1 MGSSPITL
9 EKRGS
14 IAILTLNRPSQ
25 RNALDEEMWDQFD
38 VVLDELDPNS
48 LCAIIITGAGEKAF
62 CAGMYVNP
70 NNPQIATLI
79 TAIQKRQR
87 EPGHILLRRCRRT
100 IDRLVGLPIPVIAAI
115 NGLAYGGGAELAV
128 RCDLRVVDPE
138 AVICFSEVRL
148 GLMPDWGGGVALTRL
163 LGPSRAADLILTAR
177 KVAAQ
182 EALQLGLVNR
192 ISQPGKALDDA
203 LDLANTI
210 AANGPRAVRGALEV
224 IRRTLDL
231 RLDQALTVELNRASD
246 LIVAGE
252 CVEGITALLS
262 GKKPKFALP
271 NAKKKK
277 K

>member
-1 MGSSPITL
+1 MGSTSITF

-38 VVLDELDPNS
+38 ATLDELDPDS
-48 LCAIIITGAGEKAF
+48 FCAIVITGAGEKAF
-62 CAGMYVNP
+62 CAGMDVNP

-79 TAIQKRQR
+79 KAIQKSQR
-87 EPGHILLRRCRRT
+87 EPGQILLRRCRRT
-100 IDRLVGLPIPVIAAI
+100 IDRLVAFPIPVIAAV

-128 RCDLRVVDPE
+128 RCDLRVVDPQ

-177 KVAAQ
+177 EVAAK
-182 EALQLGLVNR
+182 EALELGLVNR
-192 ISQPGKALDDA
+192 ISQPGKALDEA
-203 LDLANTI
+203 VELANAI
-210 AANGPRAVRGALEV
+210 ASNGPKAVRGALEV

-231 RLDQALTVELNRASD
+231 RMDQALTVELDRASD
-246 LIVAGE
+246 LLVAGE

-262 GKKPKFALP
+262 GKKPDFALP
-271 NAKKKK
+271 KSKKK
-277 K
+277 